1 MFFMGVLFV
10 AKWQL
15 TITTCKNNPDDDPW
29 RDQDSRSG
37 YRVYGLTLN
46 HIP

>member
-1 MFFMGVLFV
+1 MFFKEFLFA

-15 TITTCKNNPDDDPW
+15 TITRCKNKLDDDPW

-37 YRVYGLTLN
+37 YWV
-46 HIP
+46 